1 MARSRRTVWSVAVWL
16 LLAACLG
23 AVLLIGLRAPYTLF
37 AVRTGSMTP
46 TITPRSAVLVHEGD
60 YHVGQVV
67 SFRHDGGV
75 ITHRLVDIKED
86 GTVVTKGDAN
96 RTPDPFIVHRSDII
110 GGVVAAPP
118 QLGYWLVFL
127 KDPAGAGSLV
137 LGLVA
142 TRLLWSSAGQA
153 GRQESGP
160 SRAGRRGAVASSS
173 PMAGTESM
181 VSAPAADL
189 L

>member
-1 MARSRRTVWSVAVWL
+1 MARSRGSVWSVAGWL
-16 LLAACLG
+16 LLAVCLG
-23 AVLLIGLRAPYTLF
+23 AVLFIGLRAPYALY

-60 YHVGQVV
+60 SHVGQTV

-75 ITHRLVDIKED
+75 ITHRLVDTKDD

-96 RTPDPFIVHRSDII
+96 ETPDPFIVHRSDII

-118 QLGYWLVFL
+118 ALGYWLVFL

-142 TRLLWSSAGQA
+142 IRLLWSSAGQA

-160 SRAGRRGAVASSS
+160 SQAGRRGAVDGPVPS
-173 PMAGTESM
+173 E
-181 VSAPAADL
+181 PAHQHAL
-189 L
+189 AVGEGR

>member
-1 MARSRRTVWSVAVWL
+1 VACWL

-23 AVLLIGLRAPYTLF
+23 AVLLIGLRAPYSLY

-60 YHVGQVV
+60 YRIGQTV

-75 ITHRLVDIKED
+75 ITHRLVAIKDD

-96 RTPDPFIVHRSDII
+96 RTPDPFIVHTSDII

-118 QLGYWLVFL
+118 QLGYWLVFF
-127 KDPAGAGSLV
+127 KDPAGAGSFV

-142 TRLLWSSAGQA
+142 IRLLWSSAGQA
-153 GRQESGP
+153 GREDSEP
-160 SRAGRRGAVASSS
+160 SRPDRHG
-173 PMAGTESM
+173 
-181 VSAPAADL
+181 AADGPVAGEPAHQHAL
-189 L
+189 AAGQGR